1 MKTFAS
7 HPLQV
12 TIFSGLSLALM
23 LIQYKRQL
31 FPRQAPVQK
40 HPAIGRPTD
49 NLFLDNPL
57 WPCRQKGNRVN
68 ERAGNC

>member
-23 LIQYKRQL
+23 MIQYKRHPFQ
-31 FPRQAPVQK
+31 RQAPMQK
-40 HPAIGRPTD
+40 HPATGRAPD

-57 WPCRQKGNRVN
+57 
-68 ERAGNC
+68 

>member
-1 MKTFAS
+1 MKTLAS

-23 LIQYKRQL
+23 MIQYKHHPFQ
-31 FPRQAPVQK
+31 RQAPVQK
-40 HPAIGRPTD
+40 HPATGRAPD
-49 NLFLDNPL
+49 NRSLDNPL

>member
-1 MKTFAS
+1 MNTFAS

-23 LIQYKRQL
+23 MIQYKRHPFQ
-31 FPRQAPVQK
+31 RQAPMQK
-40 HPAIGRPTD
+40 HPATGRAPD

-57 WPCRQKGNRVN
+57 YPCRQKGNGVN
-68 ERAGNC
+68 ECAGSC